1 MDRIILEHR
10 FTTHQMLVILLG
22 IGFPLI
28 ITFITLCSLIP
39 LMHFAI
45 FLFLLINLLL
55 YGILIAIASFKRG
68 FYKKNSKLYKA
79 SFSRGKIIFKSKIS
93 LVNRPKLSILKFK
106 KSHKYAWYNV
116 ANPDMAS
123 SFNAFEINI
132 LSENHTQRDCILILK
147 NEDNANKAVEFLSN
161 NFALK
166 NEIFNPDFS
175 KGTP

>member
-10 FTTHQMLVILLG
+10 FNTHQKLVILLG
-22 IGFPLI
+22 VGFPLI

-39 LMHFAI
+39 LMHFVI

-55 YGILIAIASFKRG
+55 YGILVAIAFLKRG
-68 FYKKNSKLYKA
+68 FYKKNAKLYKA
-79 SFSRGKIIFKSKIS
+79 SFFYTKLIFKSKIR
-93 LVNRPKLSILKFK
+93 LVNRPKLAILKFK
-106 KSHKYAWYNV
+106 KAQKYAWFNV
-116 ANPDMAS
+116 ANPDMTS

-147 NEDNANKAVEFLSN
+147 NEDHANNAVEFLSS
-161 NFALK
+161 NFPLK
-166 NEIFNPDFS
+166 LEMFNPDFS